1 MKREVEESVNVLKE
15 LLKPVVDGES
25 SADDINLDLWDE
37 LGFSLE
43 KVIFNPETHDITIV
57 TPDRPEK
64 SAVIGKGGWVVGRL
78 REELGANSIHV
89 ESYSDMLIKKYRME
103 LALEKLGNIM
113 AEFISEDRIPL
124 QNLQKL
130 LEKRIENI
138 HSLDCTL
145 NDFNPSEIHS
155 DADSVLDEARDHRAV
170 VALSGGVDS
179 SASLVIAKFMGF
191 NPVAVTV
198 NPGEIV
204 LPRYFQKSVENLSES
219 LEVPHEY
226 VTVDMKSVVD
236 DALEGKIHPCGRC
249 SSVIENAV
257 MAYANKIKVQFVIF
271 GDFLSTGSQ
280 SILLKDGIWRI
291 NMPAMLSA
299 TKGETKG
306 LAGRFGIESR
316 AGYGCPL
323 INEVHKMHPHMRRFS
338 IQRVLRETRAGVL
351 EPGEALNLIMRTL

>member
-1 MKREVEESVNVLKE
+1 MKREVEESVSVLKK
-15 LLKPVVDGES
+15 LLKPIVDGEI
-25 SADDINLDLWDE
+25 SADDLNLDLWNE

-43 KVIFNPETHDITIV
+43 KVIFNPETRDITIV

-78 REELGANSIHV
+78 REEIGANSIHV
-89 ESYSDMLIKKYRME
+89 EAYSDMLIKRYRME
-103 LALEKLGNIM
+103 LALEKLKNIT
-113 AEFISEDRIPL
+113 ADFNSEERIPL
-124 QNLQKL
+124 LNLQKL
-130 LEKRIENI
+130 LEKRIKNI
-138 HSLDCTL
+138 YGLDSTL
-145 NDFNPSEIHS
+145 NDFNPLKLQSEE
-155 DADSVLDEARDHRAV
+155 LDESRDHRAV

-198 NPGEIV
+198 NPGDIV
-204 LPRYFQKSVENLSES
+204 LPRYFQKSVENLSKS

-226 VTVDMKSVVD
+226 VAADMKSVVD
-236 DALEGKIHPCGRC
+236 DALEGKIHPCGKC
-249 SSVIENAV
+249 SGTIENEV
-257 MAYANKIKVQFVIF
+257 MAYANKMKVPFVIF

-299 TKGETKG
+299 TKGETKD

-316 AGYGCPL
+316 GAYGCPL
-323 INEVHKMHPHMRRFS
+323 INEVHKRHPHMRRFS

-351 EPGEALNLIMRTL
+351 EPGEALRLIMRTF